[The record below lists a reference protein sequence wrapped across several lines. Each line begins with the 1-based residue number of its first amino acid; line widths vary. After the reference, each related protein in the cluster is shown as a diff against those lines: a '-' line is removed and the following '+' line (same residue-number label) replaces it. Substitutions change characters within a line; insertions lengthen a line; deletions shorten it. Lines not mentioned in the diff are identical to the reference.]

1 MNVLVPL
8 IGVIPMQLATTIKG
22 VTPAIAT
29 LDTQAVGFLAQVGG
43 AIPKSVMLDMHAC
56 LSKIEVKLPPQVS

>member
-1 MNVLVPL
+1 MAL

-22 VTPAIAT
+22 VIPAIAT

-43 AIPKSVMLDMHAC
+43 AIPKSVMLDT
-56 LSKIEVKLPPQVS
+56 QG